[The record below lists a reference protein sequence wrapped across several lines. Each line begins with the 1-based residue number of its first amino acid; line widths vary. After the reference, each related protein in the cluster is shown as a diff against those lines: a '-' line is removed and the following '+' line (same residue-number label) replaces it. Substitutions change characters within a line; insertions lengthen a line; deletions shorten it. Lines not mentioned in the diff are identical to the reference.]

1 MSVWRTTL
9 YEHSLER
16 EITFYALLP
25 EWTAGEARPFS
36 AVAVTTPPGR
46 EPDWWLRRLPLER
59 LAARRGQAVLC
70 LPDAPSPALL
80 ARIERLYPVRVTQTL
95 SPSEVEPAFL
105 SE

>member
-9 YEHSLER
+9 YEPALAR
-16 EITFYALLP
+16 EITFCALLP
-25 EWTAGEARPFS
+25 EWTDSESRPFP
-36 AVAVTTPPGR
+36 AVALTTPPGR

-59 LAARRGQAVLC
+59 LAARRGQAMLC

-80 ARIERLYPVRVTQTL
+80 ARIERLYPVRVVQTL
-95 SPSEVEPAFL
+95 SATEVEPTLL

>member
-9 YEHSLER
+9 YEPSLDR

-25 EWTAGEARPFS
+25 EWTASEARPFP

-80 ARIERLYPVRVTQTL
+80 ARIERLYPVHVTQTL
-95 SPSEVEPAFL
+95 APSEVEPTL
-105 SE
+105 RKE